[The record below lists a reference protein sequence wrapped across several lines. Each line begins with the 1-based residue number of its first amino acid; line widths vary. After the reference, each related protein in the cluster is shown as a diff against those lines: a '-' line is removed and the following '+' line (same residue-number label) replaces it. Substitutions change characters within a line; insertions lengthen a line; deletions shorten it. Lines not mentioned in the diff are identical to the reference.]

1 MDTQRKAAGGGAR
14 NGTLGGCRRHSGVPA
29 FPSTAQR
36 DIRLKR
42 VQKNQKLLDFKKRV
56 KTPLFKAQSAEIMMQ
71 HNIKVILHEFC
82 LIFGVFAKK

>member
-1 MDTQRKAAGGGAR
+1 
-14 NGTLGGCRRHSGVPA
+14 
-29 FPSTAQR
+29 
-36 DIRLKR
+36 